1 MSARVRW
8 DPLGVHW
15 RVSTPAQAQPQPA
28 AGQECET
35 GEQGGASGQ
44 NASTGTVC
52 LRRAT
57 TDTGQRSNRPAAGS
71 GSCRRR
77 TCGGGAVLLLSVSL
91 TRMCG
96 E

>member
-8 DPLGVHW
+8 HPLGVPW

-35 GEQGGASGQ
+35 GEQGGASGH

-52 LRRAT
+52 LPRAT
-57 TDTGQRSNRPAAGS
+57 TDTGQLEQS
-71 GSCRRR
+71 SC
-77 TCGGGAVLLLSVSL
+77 GWLG
-91 TRMCG
+91 
-96 E
+96 